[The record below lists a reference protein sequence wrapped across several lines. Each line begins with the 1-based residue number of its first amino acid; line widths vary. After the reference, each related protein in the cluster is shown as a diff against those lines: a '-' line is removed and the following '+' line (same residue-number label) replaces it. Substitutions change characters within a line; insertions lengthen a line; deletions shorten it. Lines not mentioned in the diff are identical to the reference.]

1 MKTFLAW
8 VLRKQLCDNIHK
20 VYYFANHILS
30 IFCMLATYK
39 LKQIMWR
46 TTISVQYFT
55 AQVPEKIS
63 KLKAE
68 VKLTRRSCFNKWSP
82 LTLPA
87 LQRLVTDL
95 SIVRLPELED
105 IGRPRGWLNFF
116 CFLPSDAP
124 WPFQT
129 AVLVAPCEPV
139 HQTTQKDRQSSVI
152 CWENPFNVSVKIH
165 SLRELA
171 VDEIMLKFRG
181 RFMGKPYMSKKPT
194 KWGT

>member
-8 VLRKQLCDNIHK
+8 GVEETIMHE
-20 VYYFANHILS
+20 VYYFANKIQHILC

-63 KLKAE
+63 ELKAK

-87 LQRLVTDL
+87 LQRLVIDL
-95 SIVRLPELED
+95 FNRQATWVGRYWKTSWAAELLLFSPEWS
-105 IGRPRGWLNFF
+105 PMTVSNC
-116 CFLPSDAP
+116 CFGCSMWTSPPD
-124 WPFQT
+124 
-129 AVLVAPCEPV
+129 
-139 HQTTQKDRQSSVI
+139 
-152 CWENPFNVSVKIH
+152 H
-165 SLRELA
+165 SKGSTKLSYLLRESFQCFSQNTLPP
-171 VDEIMLKFRG
+171 E
-181 RFMGKPYMSKKPT
+181 S
-194 KWGT
+194 

>member
-1 MKTFLAW
+1 MEVGNVVLLQALSPGRLFPPAPVLLQLSPPSLPHLAYTCNFLATPNQQTLLNSFWMKTFLAW
-8 VLRKQLCDNIHK
+8 LLRKQLCDNIHE
-20 VYYFANHILS
+20 VYYFANRIQHILS

-39 LKQIMWR
+39 LKQIMWC

-68 VKLTRRSCFNKWSP
+68 VKLTRRSCFNKQSP

-87 LQRLVTDL
+87 LQRFVIDL

-124 WPFQT
+124 
-129 AVLVAPCEPV
+129 
-139 HQTTQKDRQSSVI
+139 
-152 CWENPFNVSVKIH
+152 
-165 SLRELA
+165 
-171 VDEIMLKFRG
+171 
-181 RFMGKPYMSKKPT
+181 
-194 KWGT
+194 